1 LTRAADCPNIL
12 RLAVRQIDFREFIMK
27 FARWALIALA
37 ATSLPAFADGDVEA
51 GRIKANTCMGCHG
64 IPNYNNV
71 YPTYRV
77 PRLGGQSVKYIEAAL
92 KGYRSG
98 DRAHPTMRAQAAN
111 LSDQDIADISAYL
124 AHAPAHK

>member
-1 LTRAADCPNIL
+1 
-12 RLAVRQIDFREFIMK
+12 MK
-27 FARWALIALA
+27 FARWGLLALV
-37 ATSLPAFADGDVEA
+37 ATVLPAHADGGDIEA

-92 KGYRSG
+92 KGYRVG
-98 DRAHPTMRAQAAN
+98 DRPHPTMRAQAAN
-111 LSDQDIADISAYL
+111 LSDQDIADIAAYL
-124 AHAPAHK
+124 HSAPQK

>member
-1 LTRAADCPNIL
+1 
-12 RLAVRQIDFREFIMK
+12 MK
-27 FARWALIALA
+27 FARWGLFALV
-37 ATSLPAFADGDVEA
+37 ATSLPAFADGDIEA

-77 PRLGGQSVKYIEAAL
+77 PRLGGQSVKYLEVAL

-98 DRAHPTMRAQAAN
+98 DRPHPTMRAQAAS